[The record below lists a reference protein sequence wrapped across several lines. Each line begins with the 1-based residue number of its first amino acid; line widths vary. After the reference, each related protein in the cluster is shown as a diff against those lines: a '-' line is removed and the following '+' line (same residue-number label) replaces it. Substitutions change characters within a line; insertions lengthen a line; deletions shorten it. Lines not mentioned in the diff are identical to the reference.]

1 MKINNRALIKVS
13 GEDAQSFLQSQ
24 FSNDITL
31 IKNDE
36 IQLNAYCT
44 HQGKIIALF
53 RTFKINEAYFL
64 EFPADLLEIVMQRL
78 TMFIFMSKVVLEELS
93 NEFISIGITEKPTD
107 TKMVFKLFSAGY
119 LAFYPANYPVNT
131 AVDFDENIWQK
142 MLIEAKIPEVELA
155 TTEKFVPQMLNLDLD
170 EVNGVSFTKG
180 CYPGQEVVARL
191 HYLGKAKRRL
201 FRFKTTDNSVKVG
214 DELFSHQ
221 SQSAK
226 KSGIIASVITTATGN
241 ICLGCLEVSQQNE
254 TIYLN
259 TAAGAI
265 MEIF

>member
-1 MKINNRALIKVS
+1 MRRPHYQTKNTMKINNRALIKVS

-53 RTFKINEAYFL
+53 RTFKINEDYFL

-78 TMFIFMSKVVLEELS
+78 TMFIFMSKVVLEEVS
-93 NEFISIGITEKPTD
+93 NEFISIGVTEKPTD

-119 LAFYPANYPVNT
+119 LAFYPANT

-142 MLIEAKIPEVELA
+142 MLIEAKVL
-155 TTEKFVPQMLNLDLD
+155 
-170 EVNGVSFTKG
+170 S
-180 CYPGQEVVARL
+180 VAVTCIRM
-191 HYLGKAKRRL
+191 R
-201 FRFKTTDNSVKVG
+201 
-214 DELFSHQ
+214 
-221 SQSAK
+221 
-226 KSGIIASVITTATGN
+226 
-241 ICLGCLEVSQQNE
+241 
-254 TIYLN
+254 
-259 TAAGAI
+259 
-265 MEIF
+265 